1 MAAAR
6 RARAGARSAT
16 LGVLLAGILK
26 EVGLGPPVGARDER
40 PWLCPA
46 ERPGGRTTGEALPLN
61 IFRGRDRDAGTLVSG
76 MAPLLPEDLVL

>member
-6 RARAGARSAT
+6 RARAGVRSAT
-16 LGVLLAGILK
+16 FRVSLTGILN

-46 ERPGGRTTGEALPLN
+46 ERPGGRTTERRFPYT
-61 IFRGRDRDAGTLVSG
+61 IF
-76 MAPLLPEDLVL
+76 